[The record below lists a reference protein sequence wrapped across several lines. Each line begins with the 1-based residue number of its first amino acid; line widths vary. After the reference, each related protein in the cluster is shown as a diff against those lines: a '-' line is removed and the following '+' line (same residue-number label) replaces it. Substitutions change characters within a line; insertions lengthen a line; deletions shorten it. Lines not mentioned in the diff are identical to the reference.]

1 MQATTL
7 AEAIWA
13 QPDDRTRQLVRA
25 IVLMLGGTLL
35 LAISAQFEIPWEPV
49 PFTMQTF
56 VVLVLGI
63 VYGRDLGAATGAL
76 YLGMGTL
83 GLPVFAGGASRA
95 ALTGATAGY
104 LVGFVVSMAV
114 VGYLA
119 RRGFD
124 RNVFGVL
131 GVMLVGEIIIFGLG
145 LAWLANVIGNWD
157 AAIANGLT
165 PFLMTESLKIALA
178 VATIPLAWKAVE
190 RLDA

>member
-1 MQATTL
+1 MHSTTL
-7 AEAIWA
+7 AEALWA
-13 QPDDRTRQLVRA
+13 QPDARTHQIVRA
-25 IVLMLGGTLL
+25 IVLMLGGS
-35 LAISAQFEIPWEPV
+35 LALALSAQFEIPWQPV

-76 YLGMGTL
+76 YLGMGAV

-104 LVGFVVSMAV
+104 LVGFVVAMAV

-119 RRGFD
+119 RRGLD

-131 GVMLVGEIIIFGLG
+131 GVMLVGEVIIFGLG
-145 LAWLANVIGNWD
+145 LAWLAQVIGSWD
-157 AAIANGLT
+157 AAVANGLE
-165 PFLMTESLKIALA
+165 PFLVTESLKVALA
-178 VATIPLAWKAVE
+178 VATVPLAWKAVD
-190 RLDA
+190 RLDG